1 MEELRAIYADRFA
14 LTLINNRVL
23 KKSDFDTKENGVT
36 LLNESGRKIFFNNW
50 KEKKREVIVHPFLN
64 EKISWGLVPYA
75 QALLLARCI

>member
-1 MEELRAIYADRFA
+1 
-14 LTLINNRVL
+14 
-23 KKSDFDTKENGVT
+23 
-36 LLNESGRKIFFNNW
+36 LNESGRKIFFNNW